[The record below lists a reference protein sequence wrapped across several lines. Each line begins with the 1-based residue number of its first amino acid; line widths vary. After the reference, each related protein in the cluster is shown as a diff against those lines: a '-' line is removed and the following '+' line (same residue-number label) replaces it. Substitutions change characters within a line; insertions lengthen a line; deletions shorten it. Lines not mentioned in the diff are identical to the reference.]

1 MTEKKKKD
9 EEEPE
14 EQLARSERIAHLE
27 VEAVGA
33 AGGAVTGAVI
43 GALAGPVGAA
53 VGAVVGAAAGALAG
67 KKMDEE
73 EIRKEIR
80 AKHLDDVGTDRER
93 EGTVHIPDAEPSAPG
108 LPPIEADADGEKTS
122 AT

>member
-1 MTEKKKKD
+1 MTEKKKKA

-14 EQLARSERIAHLE
+14 EALARSERISHME

-33 AGGAVTGAVI
+33 AGGALTGAVI

-67 KKMDEE
+67 KQMDDD
-73 EIRKEIR
+73 EIRKEVR
-80 AKHLDDVGTDRER
+80 AKHLDDVGTQRER
-93 EGTVHIPDAEPSAPG
+93 AGTVEIPEGEPSAPE
-108 LPPIEADADGEKTS
+108 LPESDDDEDVKTP
-122 AT
+122 TR